1 MIILNLEDTIE
12 PLWVSEDLTKY
23 IFNSELKNDSVTE
36 LHVHINIHSDPLLP
50 NVYNLAFG
58 PLGDDGEINDSVKL
72 NHSNI
77 NKVFSTI
84 ILFALAFLQENN
96 QMAIGIDGS
105 NEVRAYLY
113 HRMFKSNHKELSEFL
128 ITIGVD
134 WYVKLLRTGEVE
146 TDNNGFAFFKP
157 RPEPFDTLRKTNDLY
172 RYYLMS
178 LNQ

>member
-1 MIILNLEDTIE
+1 MIKIDLEDTTE
-12 PLWVSEDLTKY
+12 PQFVNDDLTRFT
-23 IFNSELKNDSVTE
+23 FNSILKNDEEVE
-36 LHVHINIHSDPLLP
+36 LHVHINKHSDPLLP
-50 NVYNLAFG
+50 NVYNLGFG
-58 PLGDDGEINDSVKL
+58 PLGEDAAIDDTIKL

-96 QMAIGIDGS
+96 EMSIGIDGS

-113 HRMFKSNHKELSEFL
+113 HRMFKSNHEELSEFL
-128 ITIGVD
+128 ITVGVD
-134 WYVKLLRTGEVE
+134 WYVKLLRSGAIE
-146 TDNNGFAFFKP
+146 TDENGFAFFKP
-157 RPEPFDTLRKTNDLY
+157 RPEPFDTTRKTNDLY